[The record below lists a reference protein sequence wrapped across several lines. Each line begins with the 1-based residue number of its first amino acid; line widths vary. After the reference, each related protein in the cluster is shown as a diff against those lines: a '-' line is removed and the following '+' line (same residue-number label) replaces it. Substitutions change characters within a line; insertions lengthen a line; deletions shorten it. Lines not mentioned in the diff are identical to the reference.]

1 VIGRLTGT
9 LAEVVED
16 GSVVLDVG
24 GVGYEV
30 FVPLGATAR
39 LEADA
44 PLVLHVHT
52 HVREDA
58 ITLFGF
64 RTQEDRKAFRALLS
78 VSSVGPKLALA
89 IIGRLDA
96 EALAAAIAR
105 EDKASFKGIHGVGT
119 KTVERILIDLKGKL
133 PVTPGGKP
141 QTSPGKV
148 PTPKAVAG
156 VDAVVSALVNMG
168 YKRAEVERALEA
180 MPEGY
185 AALPVEKL
193 LRDALAALG

>member
-1 VIGRLTGT
+1 MIGRLTGT
-9 LAEVVED
+9 LAEVAED

-39 LEADA
+39 LDPSA
-44 PLVLHVHT
+44 PLTLHVHT

-64 RTQEDRKAFRALLS
+64 ATADDRRAFRALLG
-78 VSSVGPKLALA
+78 VSGVGPTLALS
-89 IIGRLDA
+89 IVGRLDA
-96 EALAAAIAR
+96 TALAEAVAR
-105 EDKASFKGIHGVGT
+105 EDKASFKGIHGVGA

-133 PVTPGGKP
+133 PV
-141 QTSPGKV
+141 V
-148 PTPKAVAG
+148 PAAKASARG
-156 VDAVVSALVNMG
+156 AAPPRKAPASVDTVVGALGNMG
-168 YKRAEVERALEA
+168 YQRAEVERALEA

-185 AALPVEKL
+185 AELPVETL
-193 LRDALAALG
+193 LRDALSALG

>member
-9 LAEVVED
+9 LAEVAED
-16 GSVVLDVG
+16 GSVVIEVG

-39 LEADA
+39 LDPSG
-44 PLVLHVHT
+44 PLTLHVHT

-64 RTQEDRKAFRALLS
+64 ATAEDRRAFRALLG

-89 IIGRLDA
+89 ILGRLDA
-96 EALAAAIAR
+96 PALAEAIAR
-105 EDKASFKGIHGVGT
+105 EDKASFKGIHGVGA

-133 PVTPGGKP
+133 PLAPAGKP
-141 QTSPGKV
+141 VTSRGAIPA
-148 PTPKAVAG
+148 PAAAAS
-156 VDAVVSALVNMG
+156 VDTVVGALVNMG

-185 AALPVEKL
+185 AELPVEKL
-193 LRDALAALG
+193 LREALSALG

>member
-1 VIGRLTGT
+1 VIGRLTGI
-9 LAEVVED
+9 LADVAED
-16 GSVVLDVG
+16 GSVVIDVG

-30 FVPLGATAR
+30 FVPLGHTGR
-39 LEADA
+39 LDPSG
-44 PLVLHVHT
+44 PLTLHVHT

-64 RTQEDRKAFRALLS
+64 ASAEDRRAFRALLG

-89 IIGRLDA
+89 ILGRLDA
-96 EALAAAIAR
+96 GALAEAIAR

-133 PVTPGGKP
+133 PLAQASKAT
-141 QTSPGKV
+141 TSRGAV
-148 PTPKAVAG
+148 AAPKAAG
-156 VDAVVSALVNMG
+156 VDTVVGALVNMG
-168 YKRAEVERALEA
+168 YKRAEVERALES

-185 AALPVEKL
+185 AELPVERL
-193 LRDALAALG
+193 LREALAALG